1 MHRSIQKYGRISA
14 LISFILVLC
23 LSSCEDELPFGPIGF
38 GTDEAEALFFLN
50 GEEMERYQ
58 SGFGIW
64 LHGEL
69 PRSFTFH
76 SFSGPEKISVDYFV
90 RSNFG
95 YGEFIVYTSNQ
106 DYIDPN
112 SNDMSFIGDPIV
124 LSADQGDAHDW
135 AKYTVDLN
143 VDSSGPSWEVARI
156 PSSSGSGGSSNP
168 LVGRWDRVD
177 GCANINNEVQY
188 FIFNGSGSGLWFI
201 SDCNSACE
209 SPYGLEYSFNWSSTS
224 DTVSFEFTSA
234 EEYCG
239 VIPDFPPEDSEPYSI
254 NGNILTLGDIEYERS

>member
-1 MHRSIQKYGRISA
+1 MHRSIQKYSRISA

-23 LSSCEDELPFGPIGF
+23 LSSCEDELTFGPIGF

-50 GEEMERYQ
+50 GEEMTRFQYGLGPVGDIQ
-58 SGFGIW
+58 
-64 LHGEL
+64 
-69 PRSFTFH
+69 RSFTFY
-76 SFSGPEKISVDYFV
+76 SSPGPEEISVDYFV
-90 RSNFG
+90 RSSLG
-95 YGEFIVYTSNQ
+95 SDEFIVYTSNQ

-112 SNDMSFIGDPIV
+112 SNEVSWIGDPIV
-124 LSADQGDAHDW
+124 LSAEQGEATDW

-177 GCANINNEVQY
+177 GCANLNNESDY
-188 FIFNGSGSGLWFI
+188 WIFNGSGSGLFFV

-209 SPYGLEYSFNWSSTS
+209 SPYGLEFSFNWSATS
-224 DTVSFEFTSA
+224 DAVTLQWTSV

-239 VIPDFPPEDSEPYSI
+239 DVPDLPPGGAETYSV
-254 NGNILTLGDIEYERS
+254 NGNILTLAGIEYERS

>member
-1 MHRSIQKYGRISA
+1 MHLSIQKYVRISA
-14 LISFILVLC
+14 LISFILMFC
-23 LSSCEDELPFGPIGF
+23 LSSCEDELTFGPIGF

-50 GEEMERYQ
+50 GEEMSRFQY
-58 SGFGIW
+58 GMGPVGDI
-64 LHGEL
+64 
-69 PRSFTFH
+69 PRSFTFY
-76 SFSGPEKISVDYFV
+76 SSQGSEEISVDYFV
-90 RSNFG
+90 RSFLG
-95 YGEFIVYTSNQ
+95 SDEFIVYTSNQ

-124 LSADQGDAHDW
+124 LSADQGEANDFAN
-135 AKYTVDLN
+135 YTVDLN

-177 GCANINNEVQY
+177 GCANLNNESDY
-188 FIFNGSGSGLWFI
+188 WIFNGSGSGLFFI

-209 SPYGLEYSFNWSSTS
+209 SPYGLEFSFNWSATS
-224 DTVSFEFTSA
+224 DAVTLQWTSA

-239 VIPDFPPEDSEPYSI
+239 VVPDLPPGGAETYSV
-254 NGNILTLGDIEYERS
+254 NGNILTLAGIEYERS

>member
-14 LISFILVLC
+14 LISFILVFC
-23 LSSCEDELPFGPIGF
+23 LSSCEDELTFGPIGF

-50 GEEMERYQ
+50 GEEMTRFQYGMGPVGDIQ
-58 SGFGIW
+58 
-64 LHGEL
+64 
-69 PRSFTFH
+69 RSFTFY
-76 SFSGPEKISVDYFV
+76 SSPGPEEISVDYFV
-90 RSNFG
+90 RSFLG
-95 YGEFIVYTSNQ
+95 SDEFIVYTSNQ

-112 SNDMSFIGDPIV
+112 SNDVSFIGDPIV
-124 LSADQGDAHDW
+124 LSADQGEANDFAN
-135 AKYTVDLN
+135 YTVDLN